1 MSEYFGWLHFQPVAP
16 GHNLL
21 FGHLL
26 YLKAYI
32 NELPYKAHYFHAF
45 REIYQSNFE
54 NEGVFYLDLWPAAE
68 LMLIV
73 ISPAVVT
80 EGFQNNTLTSMKKPD
95 MLADFFKPITGGPT
109 LFDMPEKDWRPWR
122 TVFNKGFNDQ
132 HLITLVPGMIKQITK
147 FRRTLMTFAKRR
159 ELFQLDPVTL
169 RFTLDMIGQTIL

>member
-1 MSEYFGWLHFQPVAP
+1 
-16 GHNLL
+16 
-21 FGHLL
+21 
-26 YLKAYI
+26 
-32 NELPYKAHYFHAF
+32 
-45 REIYQSNFE
+45 
-54 NEGVFYLDLWPAAE
+54 
-68 LMLIV
+68 MLIV

-109 LFDMPEKDWRPWR
+109 LFDMSEKDWRPWR